1 MIESD
6 VVVTN
11 TGPLIALATVR
22 QLALLGQMYGSV
34 LVPEGV
40 FQEVTARG
48 QHRPGAVEL
57 ASAPWAVRSAL
68 LAPPDPF
75 LAGNLGRG
83 EAEAITLAAQR
94 GARWILMDDRRA
106 RRIAELAYRLQ
117 VKGVAGIL
125 VAAKRRG
132 LVSEIAPL
140 LTGMQA
146 AGYYVSQTVVERAL
160 QEAGENLSGRF

>member
-1 MIESD
+1 MTESG

-11 TGPLIALATVR
+11 AGPLIALATVR

-34 LVPEGV
+34 LVPEAV
-40 FQEVTARG
+40 FQEVTAQG

-57 ASAPWAVRSAL
+57 ASAPWAIRSTL

-75 LAGNLGRG
+75 LAGNLGKG
-83 EAEAITLAAQR
+83 EAETITLAVQR
-94 GARWILMDDRRA
+94 GARWVLMDDRRA

-125 VAAKRRG
+125 VAAKRKG
-132 LVSEIAPL
+132 LISNVATL
-140 LTGMQA
+140 LAEMQT
-146 AGYYVSQTVVERAL
+146 AGYYVSHAVVERAL
-160 QEAGENLSGRF
+160 QEAGEHC

>member
-1 MIESD
+1 MTESS

-22 QLALLGQMYGSV
+22 RVALLGQMYGSV
-34 LVPEGV
+34 LVPEAV
-40 FQEVTARG
+40 FQEVTAQG
-48 QHRPGAVEL
+48 PHRPGAAEL
-57 ASAPWAVRSAL
+57 ASAPWAIRSTL

-75 LAGNLGRG
+75 LAGNLGKG
-83 EAEAITLAAQR
+83 EAEAITLAVQR
-94 GARWILMDDRRA
+94 SARWVLMDDRRA

-125 VAAKRRG
+125 VAAKRKG
-132 LVSEIAPL
+132 LISKISSL

-146 AGYYVSQTVVERAL
+146 AGYYLSQAVVERAL
-160 QEAGENLSGRF
+160 QEAGESRYP